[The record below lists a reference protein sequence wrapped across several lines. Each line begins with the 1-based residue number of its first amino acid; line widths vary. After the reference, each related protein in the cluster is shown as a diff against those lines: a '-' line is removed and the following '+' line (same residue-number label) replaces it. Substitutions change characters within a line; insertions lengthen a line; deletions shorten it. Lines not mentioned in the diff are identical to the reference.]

1 MATSTTKT
9 TKTAKSAKVTAPVDE
24 DVVKGELMTDAEAQR
39 EEQLEMEDL
48 LADMPAILSTRRFR
62 LRHKNQLKE
71 IANRY
76 QADIVKARELAAEDK
91 PLTAEIGLRLEA
103 MAGEV
108 DMFAQTIAEDAEA
121 YENWAIEKS
130 DDVSV
135 FVALLTKLMGA
146 LGE

>member
-1 MATSTTKT
+1 MATKTTKT
-9 TKTAKSAKVTAPVDE
+9 TKTTKSTDTVADE
-24 DVVKGELMTDAEAQR
+24 VVQGELITDAEAQR

-48 LADMPAILSTRRFR
+48 LADMPEILSTTRFR

-76 QADIVKARELAAEDK
+76 QADIVKARKLSADDK
-91 PLTAEIGLRLEA
+91 PMTPEIGLRLEA

-108 DMFAQTIAEDAEA
+108 DMFAQTIAVDAEA
-121 YENWAIEKS
+121 YENWAIAKS

-135 FVALLTKLMGA
+135 FVALLSKLMGA